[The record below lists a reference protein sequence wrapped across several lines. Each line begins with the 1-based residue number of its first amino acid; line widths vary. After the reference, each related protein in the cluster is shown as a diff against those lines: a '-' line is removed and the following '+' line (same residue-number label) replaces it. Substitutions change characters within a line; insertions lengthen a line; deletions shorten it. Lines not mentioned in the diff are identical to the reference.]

1 MWLCPIITFNS
12 PVSNSSRPLNR
23 STEDSQASS
32 HRYFWIFH
40 RSSTRA
46 RAERHSWENLVFYPP
61 PKILVVTRDRTCTRP
76 RTPPPVR
83 SSVRPS
89 VRTTGNRCE
98 MLHWALSIYQ
108 KLWETYMERSIER
121 RTCSIWHKFHS
132 FMLSSPKFKK
142 MAEISPWIAWN
153 CLAKTLKWNIH
164 FHWMVSKGITGLP
177 FQFSS
182 YIADSGVDPS
192 RLRVFF

>member
-1 MWLCPIITFNS
+1 MTFNS

-23 STEDSQASS
+23 SSEDSQASS
-32 HRYFWIFH
+32 HRYLWIFH

-46 RAERHSWENLVFYPP
+46 RAERHSWKNLVFYPP
-61 PKILVVTRDRTCTRP
+61 PKILVVTWP
-76 RTPPPVR
+76 YVR

-108 KLWETYMERSIER
+108 KLWETYMERSIEW

-142 MAEISPWIAWN
+142 MAEISLWRAWN
-153 CLAKTLKWNIH
+153 CLAKTPKWNMHSIGW
-164 FHWMVSKGITGLP
+164 FPK
-177 FQFSS
+177 
-182 YIADSGVDPS
+182 
-192 RLRVFF
+192 R

>member
-1 MWLCPIITFNS
+1 MTFNS

-23 STEDSQASS
+23 SSEDSQASS
-32 HRYFWIFH
+32 HRYLWIFH

-46 RAERHSWENLVFYPP
+46 RAERHSWKNLVFYPP
-61 PKILVVTRDRTCTRP
+61 QKILVVTWP
-76 RTPPPVR
+76 YVR

-108 KLWETYMERSIER
+108 KLWETYMERSIEW
-121 RTCSIWHKFHS
+121 RTCSTWHKFHS

-153 CLAKTLKWNIH
+153 CLAKTLKWNMH

-192 RLRVFF
+192 RLRVLFLTFTADKFQVFI